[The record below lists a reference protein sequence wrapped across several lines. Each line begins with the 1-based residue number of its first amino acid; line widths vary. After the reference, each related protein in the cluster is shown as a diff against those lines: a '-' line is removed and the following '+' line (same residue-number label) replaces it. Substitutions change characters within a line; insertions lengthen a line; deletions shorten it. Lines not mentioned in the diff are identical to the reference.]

1 MSAVEP
7 QGGLSELSVADASN
21 SPGLERMH
29 GLLSAPELYP
39 QLETLPTVGTFKLS
53 ILMPAYNEEATI
65 VQAVAEILTTDYP
78 CAIELIV
85 VDDGS
90 TDRTGVLLS
99 QINDERLIGH
109 RHEINQGKGAAL
121 RTAASLASGT
131 HILPFDA
138 DLEYA
143 AEDIPRLVEPILA
156 GRCSIVY
163 GTRLFGCNTVYQTYR
178 YALGNRLLTNIAN
191 ILFNAYLSD
200 LHTCLKMMPLPMLR
214 ELDLREKGFGLDTEM
229 TALLLR
235 RGLRPFEV
243 PVRYYSR
250 SHAQGKKITWR
261 DAVICAWILCRVRIN
276 GRSRPK
282 AAKQVSADSQGHHQ
296 FSAEHGPRAALQFA
310 TNLGAT
316 GSVDSTN
323 GPGVSS
329 PALSTHTIDGQ
340 D

>member
-1 MSAVEP
+1 LSAAEP
-7 QGGLSELSVADASN
+7 HGGFNQLTATDVSGSAGA
-21 SPGLERMH
+21 ERMH
-29 GLLSAPELYP
+29 ELRDAL
-39 QLETLPTVGTFKLS
+39 QLYAELDALPTAGTFKLS

-65 VQAVAEILTTDYP
+65 VRAVAEILTTDYP
-78 CAIELIV
+78 CAFELIV

-99 QINDERLIGH
+99 QMNDERLIVH
-109 RHEINQGKGAAL
+109 RHGINQGKGAAL
-121 RTAASLASGT
+121 RSAASLASGT

-138 DLEYA
+138 DLEYT
-143 AEDIPRLVEPILA
+143 AEDIPRLVEPVLA

-163 GTRLFGCNTVYQTYR
+163 GARLFGCNTVYQTYR

-235 RGLRPFEV
+235 RGIRPFEV

-276 GRSRPK
+276 GRSRSK
-282 AAKQVSADSQGHHQ
+282 ASEQASAEPQHHSQLA
-296 FSAEHGPRAALQFA
+296 AEHGPQTALQFA
-310 TNLGAT
+310 THLGAA
-316 GSVDSTN
+316 GSADSTN
-323 GPGVSS
+323 GPGVTS
-329 PALSTHTIDGQ
+329 PALSMHTIDGQ

>member
-1 MSAVEP
+1 LSAVEP

-39 QLETLPTVGTFKLS
+39 QLEILPTVGTFKLS

-99 QINDERLIGH
+99 QIND
-109 RHEINQGKGAAL
+109 AL

-282 AAKQVSADSQGHHQ
+282 AAKQLSAESQGHHQ

-316 GSVDSTN
+316 ASADSTN
-323 GPGVSS
+323 GPGASS
-329 PALSTHTIDGQ
+329 PALSMHTIDGQ